1 MDLPEALKKLAWQ
14 RGGFSYTDQMLSRG
28 SLSHL
33 VSRFFL
39 ILSHRRTRWALI
51 STTLLFLAA
60 AVVLWMFFRQAKL
73 SHTLSWLGQ
82 QTGQRV
88 EVGRAEFKGING
100 IELRDVLVGDFARI
114 NYLELRWSYKGLASR
129 EIEQVRIHGAQI
141 FLGKLIAA
149 AGPGKNSG
157 GKNRT
162 TPFKVKLFILGQG
175 TLFMDNLGA
184 GLPPLPVRVAEV
196 TPLVLENLR
205 LGGSEKDPAA
215 NDLQVV
221 VLEDLKFFSPYD
233 PFMPVLG
240 FEQIRL
246 VFSWNGIQN
255 QLLDQVYI
263 RKPTI
268 YVGEDLFLFVDKV
281 KEQAALDPSSK
292 PEAPWSISSF
302 EVKNGQIVITSF
314 GDKGIT
320 LPFLF
325 SSKAQPVVLDD
336 FSKMQFATKFTF
348 EKTNLNYLEYGLKVK
363 AMEGVMDFSLPLGE
377 DNSNIV
383 LTLKANDIDWKSLR
397 MTEPWV
403 SMTFDKKGLFGEF
416 GGKSYQGYIKG
427 NAQVFLQEGFPWVA
441 SGEATKVDVEPIT
454 RLLSPENFLLD
465 GPVSFDFKVQ
475 GRSKQ
480 VLELLGSARLEGPGK
495 MQITA
500 IDDVLK
506 NLPGEWSMTKKDLSG
521 IALQAFRSY
530 DYTSGNCI
538 ISFAPPLSSF
548 QLRLDGKQGR
558 RNINLQWN
566 DLRDNPGLT
575 Y

>member
-51 STTLLFLAA
+51 LTILLFLAA

-149 AGPGKNSG
+149 AGPGKNNG